1 MKNYNSL
8 LALFLI
14 GLNLISACKTP
25 TAVYWEKS
33 QKEKIF
39 LGHTTSKLLDN
50 AKIFPWYY
58 YGKRAYHPNDSL
70 VQYLKPLTDSL
81 GVMIVAGTWCGDTQI
96 ELPKMMRLLQKL
108 EINDSLVAIQLV
120 DRKKQNRFFITKPM
134 HVKAIPCFIFYKQ
147 GKEIGRI
154 IEHPSVSIEADLL
167 LILKNK

>member
-1 MKNYNSL
+1 M
-8 LALFLI
+8 
-14 GLNLISACKTP
+14 
-25 TAVYWEKS
+25 
-33 QKEKIF
+33 
-39 LGHTTSKLLDN
+39 
-50 AKIFPWYY
+50 
-58 YGKRAYHPNDSL
+58 
-70 VQYLKPLTDSL
+70 KPLTDSL
-81 GVMIVAGTWCGDTQI
+81 GVLIVAGTWCGDTQI

-108 EINDSLVAIQLV
+108 AINDSLIAIQLV